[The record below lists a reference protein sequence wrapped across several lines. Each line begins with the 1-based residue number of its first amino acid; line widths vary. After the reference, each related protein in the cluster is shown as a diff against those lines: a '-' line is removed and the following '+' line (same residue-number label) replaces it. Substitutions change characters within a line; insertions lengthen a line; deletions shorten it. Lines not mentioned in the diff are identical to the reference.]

1 MKKQNRTPSKSRKPG
16 AVATALPA
24 INSMKHPDAAGI
36 DVGAEEFVVA
46 VPPGR
51 GDGRDV
57 RTFST
62 FTSGVEAVCHW
73 LVACG
78 IQTAA
83 MESTGNYWICLYDAL
98 VAAGVEVY
106 LVNAR
111 HIKGVPGRKTDVCD
125 AQWLQHLHAAGLLRK
140 SYRPAGDIVPL
151 RYLMRHR
158 AGMVEESAKQV
169 QLMQKS
175 LTEMNI
181 KIQHVFSDIDG
192 VSAQRIIDAILA
204 GERNPI
210 TLAALRDCR
219 CRSPIEKILEAL
231 RGDYRVEY
239 LFVLKQSQQA
249 WRNIQAAI
257 AECDEQIA
265 GLIAGVACAEREK
278 PAAEARTFKLN
289 KNSPLVAIAGEA
301 YRFYG
306 TRLEAIDGVGSG
318 VLCSLMSELGT
329 REQLLESFRS
339 PERFCSWLGLCPDN
353 RISGGKVLK
362 AKTRKVPNRVAKA
375 LRLAVF
381 GLQRSESKLAGFCR
395 RMKARLGKAEGIVAA
410 AHKLA
415 RIIYAMIKNQC
426 AYDENQAF
434 RLSPQ
439 NQARRIKTLG
449 KQAASL
455 GYQLVPAV

>member
-1 MKKQNRTPSKSRKPG
+1 MKKQKQSTRKSRKPG
-16 AVATALPA
+16 PVPTTPPA
-24 INSMKHPDAAGI
+24 INTMKHPDAAGI

-46 VPPGR
+46 VPTGR
-51 GDGRDV
+51 GDGQDV
-57 RTFST
+57 RTFSS

-78 IQTAA
+78 VKTAA

-125 AQWLQHLHAAGLLRK
+125 AQWLQQLHAAGLLRK

-158 AGMVEESAKQV
+158 AAMVEESAKQI

-219 CRSPIEKILEAL
+219 CRSPIGKILEAL
-231 RGDYRVEY
+231 NGDYRVEY

-257 AECDEQIA
+257 TECDEQIA
-265 GLIAGVACAEREK
+265 GLIAEVDCVERETSPS
-278 PAAEARTFKLN
+278 PAKKFKLN
-289 KNSPLVAIAGEA
+289 KNSPMAGIAEEA
-301 YRFYG
+301 LRFYG

-318 VLCSLMSELGT
+318 VLCALMSELGT
-329 REQLLESFRS
+329 REQLLGNFRTA
-339 PERFCSWLGLCPDN
+339 EMLCSWLGLCPDN

-362 AKTRKVPNRVAKA
+362 AKTRKVPNRVAMA

-381 GLQRSESKLAGFCR
+381 GLQRSDSKLAGYYR

-426 AYDENQAF
+426 AYDENEAF
-434 RLSPQ
+434 RPSPQ
-439 NQARRIKTLG
+439 NQARRIKMLG